1 MGEVANQT
9 PLLFLVKDSMQLKL
23 RSIHVFFPLRKWIH
37 SNNIFRKNVL
47 MWLYAQSLK
56 INRNFSNNKWDLFH
70 DVTLTILMEHSL
82 NNIGPE

>member
-1 MGEVANQT
+1 M
-9 PLLFLVKDSMQLKL
+9 F
-23 RSIHVFFPLRKWIH
+23 FFPLRKWIH

-82 NNIGPE
+82 NNIGPEWPSKSIIDAAWKHNIKEAG